1 MIFKG
6 SDVQNKTKINIAE
19 ANFEF
24 LLSTKNPSSSD
35 FDIVMYIQKITSRI
49 NIWFTLWSKFPN
61 KFCNINSTATKP
73 INPWEYPVI
82 VATLLMS
89 IASLNNLL
97 RANHI
102 TKLANN
108 QENVPSNIPKK
119 R

>member
-49 NIWFTLWSKFPN
+49 NI
-61 KFCNINSTATKP
+61 
-73 INPWEYPVI
+73 
-82 VATLLMS
+82 
-89 IASLNNLL
+89 
-97 RANHI
+97 
-102 TKLANN
+102 
-108 QENVPSNIPKK
+108 
-119 R
+119 